1 MDYRDFI
8 LNYQKNKLDSDTL
21 EFSQS
26 FNEYLDL
33 YIKFKLKVI
42 DAKSMGLDT
51 FPSFKRELE
60 GYRKQL
66 VKPYLTDTEV
76 SKMLLEEAYDRLKE
90 EVSVS
95 HILLQTNTGD
105 DDEVF
110 ERANMIK
117 KRLDN
122 GEDFIKLAKLFSE
135 DPSVKDNNGDLG
147 YFSALYMVYP
157 FE

>member
-42 DAKSMGLDT
+42 EAKSMGLDT
-51 FPSFKRELE
+51 FPSFERELE

-66 VKPYLTDTEV
+66 VKPYLTDTKV
-76 SKMLLEEAYDRLKE
+76 SKMLLEEAYERLKE

-95 HILLQTNTGD
+95 HILLQTNKGD
-105 DDEVF
+105 DEEVF
-110 ERANMIK
+110 DLMVQECEEYFDFD
-117 KRLDN
+117 KRIE
-122 GEDFIKLAKLFSE
+122 GFGKQ
-135 DPSVKDNNGDLG
+135 
-147 YFSALYMVYP
+147 
-157 FE
+157 

>member
-51 FPSFKRELE
+51 FPSFERELE

-66 VKPYLTDTEV
+66 VKPYLTDTKV
-76 SKMLLEEAYDRLKE
+76 SKMLLEEAYERLKE

-95 HILLQTNTGD
+95 HILLQQ
-105 DDEVF
+105 
-110 ERANMIK
+110 IK
-117 KRLDN
+117 VMMKKYLN
-122 GEDFIKLAKLFSE
+122 VQIW
-135 DPSVKDNNGDLG
+135 
-147 YFSALYMVYP
+147 
-157 FE
+157 

>member
-8 LNYQKNKLDSDTL
+8 LNYQKNKLDTDTL
-21 EFSQS
+21 EFTQS

-33 YIKFKLKVI
+33 YIKFKLKVVE
-42 DAKSMGLDT
+42 AKSMGLDT

-76 SKMLLEEAYDRLKE
+76 TKMLLEEAYARLKE

-105 DDEVF
+105 DNEVL
-110 ERANMIK
+110 ERAKVIK
-117 KRLDN
+117 KDL
-122 GEDFIKLAKLFSE
+122 IMAKIL
-135 DPSVKDNNGDLG
+135 
-147 YFSALYMVYP
+147 
-157 FE
+157 